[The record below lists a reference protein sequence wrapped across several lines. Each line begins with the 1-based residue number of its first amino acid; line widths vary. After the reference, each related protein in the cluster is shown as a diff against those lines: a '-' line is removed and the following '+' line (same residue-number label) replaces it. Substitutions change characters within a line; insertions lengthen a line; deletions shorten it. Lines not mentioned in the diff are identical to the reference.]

1 MGLFAVDHEGRLT
14 SPRNDRDDHDE
25 HDAKNSG
32 KLLIQH
38 DKQTHLRLTPAKPD
52 AESENDDGDEG
63 EGGAERGVRM
73 PVRRSWSMPCSSV

>member
-14 SPRNDRDDHDE
+14 SPRNDRDDHD
-25 HDAKNSG
+25 
-32 KLLIQH
+32 
-38 DKQTHLRLTPAKPD
+38 DKQTHLRSTPAKPD